1 MSSYLELSAEKH
13 VIFTVLIINSYNPRM
28 SSYLELSKDFFY

>member
-1 MSSYLELSAEKH
+1 MNSDHELSAEKH

-28 SSYLELSKDFFY
+28 NCDHELS